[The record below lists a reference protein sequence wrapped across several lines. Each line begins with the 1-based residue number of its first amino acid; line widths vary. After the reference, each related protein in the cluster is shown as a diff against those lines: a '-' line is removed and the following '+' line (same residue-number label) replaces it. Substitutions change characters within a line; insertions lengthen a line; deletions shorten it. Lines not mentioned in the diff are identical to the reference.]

1 MLVPKIIY
9 AIKQRKI
16 TGLIAAI
23 SMYRPNAAE
32 AAPINITQAQTLTV
46 MDIPKN
52 PGAKLICQDPWVSVL
67 MTAITVIGVIVYLY
81 RSCHH
86 KTLTRGYKFAS
97 ICELYVILC
106 NSTRYVPL
114 KIGKCVG
121 SPFLFTYAHT
131 IPKSKVQLQKQL
143 LWDHVHLHWSNENI
157 RYKDSPIPLK
167 EHVTT
172 KIGEK

>member
-1 MLVPKIIY
+1 MFIGSTVGICMFVPQIIY
-9 AIKQRKI
+9 VIKQRKI

-23 SMYRPNAAE
+23 STYRPNAAE

-114 KIGKCVG
+114 TQVCRV
-121 SPFLFTYAHT
+121 PFPIHICTYNT
-131 IPKSKVQLQKQL
+131 QKQGTT
-143 LWDHVHLHWSNENI
+143 SKATI
-157 RYKDSPIPLK
+157 MGPCTSPL
-167 EHVTT
+167 VQ
-172 KIGEK
+172 

>member
-1 MLVPKIIY
+1 MFIGSTLGICMLVPQIIY

-67 MTAITVIGVIVYLY
+67 MTVITVIGVVVYLY
-81 RSCHH
+81 RFYHH

-121 SPFLFTYAHT
+121 SPFLFLCTYT
-131 IPKSKVQLQKQL
+131 QK
-143 LWDHVHLHWSNENI
+143 
-157 RYKDSPIPLK
+157 
-167 EHVTT
+167 
-172 KIGEK
+172 